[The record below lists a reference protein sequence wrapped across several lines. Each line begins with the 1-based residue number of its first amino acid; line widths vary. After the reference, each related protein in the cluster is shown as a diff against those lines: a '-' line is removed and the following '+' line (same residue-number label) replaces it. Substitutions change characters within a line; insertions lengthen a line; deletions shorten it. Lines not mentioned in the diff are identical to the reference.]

1 MHENSIKTY
10 YEELKSL
17 TNRQAEIFNIL
28 QQRSNEVF
36 TDRELKEL
44 LHYGDMNAVR
54 PRITEMIKKGIIKEQ
69 GTTICNR
76 TNKSV
81 RIVRCIP
88 HDEYERMQK
97 NQTYLDL

>member
-36 TDRELKEL
+36 TDREIKEIM
-44 LHYGDMNAVR
+44 HFGDMNTVR
-54 PRITEMIKKGIIKEQ
+54 PRITEMIKKGIVKEQ
-69 GTTICNR
+69 GVTKCIR
-76 TNKSV
+76 TNKTV
-81 RIVRCIP
+81 RVVRCITS
-88 HDEYERMQK
+88 DEYERTRK